1 MTEAHDRQKPVSP
14 IDGPRV
20 FVTRIIPQAGLEP
33 VQAACQVDLWSGEL
47 PPSRPELLAHIRGT
61 AGILALLTDRI
72 DAEAMDAAGPGLKV
86 ISNMAVGFDN
96 VDIAEATRRGIPV
109 GNTPGVLTDTTAD
122 MAFALLMAAARRL
135 GEGDRYVRAG
145 KWRTWGPMLL
155 LGQDVAR
162 ATLGIIGYGRIGRA
176 MARRAAGFDMRVLY
190 YEPGG
195 PALDPD
201 TGGQAVDLNTL
212 LAESDFVSVHTP
224 LTPDTHHMINA
235 AALGRMKPTA
245 VLINTARGPVVDSDA
260 LYQALH
266 SGTIGYAALDV
277 TEPEPIP
284 PDSPL
289 LSLDNII
296 ITPHTASASVATR
309 GKMARM
315 AADNLLAGLRGERLP
330 NCANPGV
337 YA

>member
-176 MARRAAGFDMRVLY
+176 MARRAAGFEMRVLY